1 MTTDKDLAEMF
12 RASQNV
18 DVLHLSDNE
27 ILQGFKDANSNIVR
41 EYFYGYCRIAYC
53 IYDKRY
59 GLRTKPGMDFFTLA
73 HEYFLY
79 LIEHDFKPLEDRK
92 SSMSLKT
99 WMVNG
104 FRYML
109 LDRLKGVE
117 KSISLIVS
125 RLIKRNHHRTLML
138 LMMNLSMSLLV
149 LSTRFAMNTMGAIIG
164 IPLS

>member
-12 RASQNV
+12 RASQKV

-27 ILQGFKDANSNIVR
+27 ILQGFKDANSKIVR

-104 FRYML
+104 FRYLL

-117 KSISLIVS
+117 KEHLFDS
-125 RLIKRNHHRTLML
+125 
-138 LMMNLSMSLLV
+138 
-149 LSTRFAMNTMGAIIG
+149 F
-164 IPLS
+164 